1 MQPGFGKFRER
12 AMITVHHLNNS
23 RSQRIVWLLEE
34 LEIPYEIKHYARDK
48 ATNLAPPE
56 LKAIHPLGKSPVI
69 DDTSV
74 PGGRVVTESGAITDY
89 IIRHHGNGRL
99 APAPGTDLHESYLE
113 WLHFAEGS
121 AMTPFLLALY
131 TARLGEAAAPLQPR
145 IREQIGAHVA
155 YFAGALG
162 DNDWLVGNTLTGA
175 DIMMSF
181 IAEIATAQG
190 LGAHFPNVAAYAR
203 RLQARPAWQAAM
215 AKTEPYQ
222 FTLS

>member
-1 MQPGFGKFRER
+1 
-12 AMITVHHLNNS
+12 MITVHHLNNS

-34 LEIPYEIKHYARDK
+34 LGLPYELKHYTRDK
-48 ATNLAPPE
+48 ETNLAPPA
-56 LKAIHPLGKSPVI
+56 LKAVHPLGKSPVI
-69 DDTSV
+69 TDD
-74 PGGRVVTESGAITDY
+74 GRVVTESGAIVDY
-89 IIRHHGNGRL
+89 IIRHHGGGRL
-99 APAPGTDLHESYLE
+99 APAPGTDLHETYLE

-131 TARLGEAAAPLQPR
+131 TARLGDAAAPLQPR
-145 IREQIGAHVA
+145 IQEQIGAHVA
-155 YFAGALG
+155 YFSAALG

-181 IAEIATAQG
+181 IAEIAAAQG
-190 LGAHFPNVAAYAR
+190 LGAHFPNVAAYAK

-222 FTLS
+222 FTIK